1 MNNLSNIIAKD
12 VSEKEKLKRMYDWSK
27 GFQKFVCCPLSACFL
42 QKRTLKETNEF
53 GNKVNSGIL
62 AKVFVLYPHTI
73 RKEILWRFSDIMQ
86 LAVLEKMYQ
95 YVRSD
100 AFSLTECVD
109 AEKVMQDTLEELWPD
124 RFQEYKE
131 MKEMEELIAHG
142 IGKKEYLFSQD
153 VCIRKNKQGIY
164 FVIDVNLQE
173 YHIHYDEPSWHSY
186 CYGRSLEAYL
196 LFFHGYIQKQEGT
209 VYLEVKYTH
218 KVPHMD
224 ELFIGKDKKHLKN
237 QEWVDEQ
244 EYFLLIYRIRNL
256 VRMFSWIKL
265 SDKLDVQVQE
275 LEQLLKKKNFY
286 SKVTGNHLLCEN
298 IFLERIKAKFSDNIV
313 KKNFSFWLFREDG
326 KYRKTC
332 IELID
337 VADLWWIK
345 DNNLTLLFWGMQS
358 FEKSILKMLLFMGL
372 GIDLFLERNLKMIE
386 ADRLKL
392 GYEMEECDG
401 VKVSNIQCVLYD
413 MASIDTKHEELF
425 AVLNDNHYKD
435 RIHFHYLDGMVL
447 NDEKL
452 LELQE
457 ESFSS

>member
-1 MNNLSNIIAKD
+1 MNNLSEIMVKG
-12 VSEKEKLKRMYDWSK
+12 VSEKEKLKEMYDWSK
-27 GFQKFVCCPLSACFL
+27 GFQKFVCCPLSAGFL
-42 QKRTLKETNEF
+42 QKRTLKEINEF
-53 GNKVNSGIL
+53 GNKVNSEIL
-62 AKVFVLYPHTI
+62 AKVFVLYPYTV
-73 RKEILWRFSDIMQ
+73 REEILWRFSDIMQ
-86 LAVLEKMYQ
+86 SAVLEKMYQ

-100 AFSLTECVD
+100 TFSLTECIE
-109 AEKVMQDTLEELWPD
+109 AEKAMQDILKDLWPKK
-124 RFQEYKE
+124 FQEYKE

-142 IGKKEYLFSQD
+142 IGKKEYLFSKD
-153 VCIRKNKQGIY
+153 VYIRKNKQDIY
-164 FVIDVNLQE
+164 LTIDVNLEE
-173 YHIHYDEPSWHSY
+173 YHIHYDEPSWHSA
-186 CYGRSLEAYL
+186 CYSRSLEAYL
-196 LFFHGYIQKQEGT
+196 FFLHEFIQKQEGI
-209 VYLEVKYTH
+209 VQLDIAYAH
-218 KVPHMD
+218 KVPNME
-224 ELFIGKDKKHLKN
+224 ELFIGKNKKHLKN

-265 SDKLDVQVQE
+265 SDKLEVQVQE

-298 IFLERIKAKFSDNIV
+298 IFSERIKEKFSDDIV

-345 DNNLTLLFWGMQS
+345 DSSLILLFFGMQS
-358 FEKSILKMLLFMGL
+358 FEKNILKMLLFMGL

-392 GYEMEECDG
+392 GFETSECDG
-401 VKVSNIQCVLYD
+401 IRIGNIQCILHD
-413 MASIDTKHEELF
+413 IAGIDTKHKELF
-425 AVLNDNHYKD
+425 SMLNANYYND
-435 RIHFHYLDGMVL
+435 RIHFRYLDGIVL

-457 ESFSS
+457 CI